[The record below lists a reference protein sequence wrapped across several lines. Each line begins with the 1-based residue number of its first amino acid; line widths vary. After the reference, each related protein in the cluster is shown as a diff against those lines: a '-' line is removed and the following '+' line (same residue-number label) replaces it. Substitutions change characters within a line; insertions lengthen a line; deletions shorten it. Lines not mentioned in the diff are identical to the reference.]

1 MAPGRPKKPPILA
14 ENIKVFIQNRGFF
27 GQILPL
33 FRAKLSIDAFKKGVS
48 PRIWA
53 VFSDFYQSREQN
65 RGGYPPARPHPGG
78 AKVSIHRGSWH
89 VLVALL
95 TEFAKKRLFCSDFG
109 LIVRK
114 FCVLYGKKIPQF
126 WPKTSKFSFKIR
138 GVFLVEFCPKSG
150 KIVKSGLKKAS
161 FFEKNVFFFKKW
173 PLAGQKNPRF

>member
-65 RGGYPPARPHPGG
+65 RGGVPPRAPTPGG
-78 AKVSIHRGSWH
+78 
-89 VLVALL
+89 
-95 TEFAKKRLFCSDFG
+95 
-109 LIVRK
+109 
-114 FCVLYGKKIPQF
+114 
-126 WPKTSKFSFKIR
+126 
-138 GVFLVEFCPKSG
+138 
-150 KIVKSGLKKAS
+150 
-161 FFEKNVFFFKKW
+161 
-173 PLAGQKNPRF
+173 GQKCRYTGGRGMF